1 VEDDKAVLYNSSD
14 AMPDGDMAQ
23 TIGKRLRLAREARG
37 LSGGDIAKACEVS
50 RQAVSQWESDETQPA
65 IGNLEKAAARLTVSL
80 EWLRTGHGPPP
91 DLRLIPVAGRKKLGR
106 PAVVKPPPPPL
117 PGMIPEQAMGID
129 AGPLLLDG
137 RIHDWWKLPNGL
149 VNETLRTSSPF
160 LVVLRMMSDAMEPGI
175 KLHDFIVLDRADT
188 TPIDGKI
195 YAIDNGLSLIL
206 RRVLVAGDDVTL
218 RADRDP
224 AQDVVVKRDE
234 VRIVGRC
241 VLAVVRT

>member
-1 VEDDKAVLYNSSD
+1 VLYNSGD
-14 AMPDGDMAQ
+14 AVRDGDMAQQ

-80 EWLRTGHGPPP
+80 EWLRSGRGPAP
-91 DLRLIPVAGRKKLGR
+91 DLRVIPLAGRKKRSRQPVASAPL
-106 PAVVKPPPPPL
+106 PPL
-117 PGMIPEQAMGID
+117 PDMIPEQSMGIG
-129 AGPLLLDG
+129 AGPLVLDG

-149 VNETLRTSSPF
+149 VTETLRTSPPF
-160 LVVLRMMSDAMEPGI
+160 LVVLRVMSDSMEPGI
-175 KLHDFIVLDRADT
+175 KLHDFVIIDRADT
-188 TPIDGKI
+188 VAMDGKI
-195 YAIDNGLSLIL
+195 YAIDSGVSLIL
-206 RRVLVAGDDVTL
+206 RRVLVAGDEITL
-218 RADRDP
+218 RVDRDIK
-224 AQDVVVKRDE
+224 QDVQVKRAE